1 MLYLL
6 LYYTYY
12 LGDYTL
18 LTPLWYTIKYSW
30 MLYNLRKKKKQRTV
44 IVNQK
49 YDEEEGYVDL
59 EMTEMTI

>member
-1 MLYLL
+1 
-6 LYYTYY
+6 
-12 LGDYTL
+12 
-18 LTPLWYTIKYSW
+18 

-49 YDEEEGYVDL
+49 YDDEEGYVEL

>member
-6 LYYTYY
+6 LYYTYH

-49 YDEEEGYVDL
+49 YDDEEGYVEL

>member
-6 LYYTYY
+6 LYYTYH

-30 MLYNLRKKKKQRTV
+30 MLYKWRKNKKQRTI

-49 YDEEEGYVDL
+49 YDEEEGYVEL